1 MNSFPASSNL
11 NQQFQQAADR
21 VSNLPPEQAGPEM
34 HTLNGLYKQAT
45 DGDHDTFR
53 GEVGREDHD
62 NPDGPAGLSQ
72 GQWDSWSQFK
82 GMSQD
87 DAMRRYVQ
95 EADKLGGG
103 HGGGN
108 GRAGGPAGAHGKGDG
123 PAPQKAGQPDDEP
136 NFSQAQPTGENPTN
150 VPSAAT
156 GPNADTRP
164 TDPTPSGTEAAAAN
178 AGLRGDLRSGAT
190 YGSEEERKE
199 DADAQRGSATDPQPD
214 STITES

>member
-1 MNSFPASSNL
+1 MNSSPTASSDL

-34 HTLNGLYKQAT
+34 HTLYGLYKQAT

-72 GQWDSWSQFK
+72 AQWDSWSQFK

-95 EADKLGGG
+95 EVSNLGADP
-103 HGGGN
+103 
-108 GRAGGPAGAHGKGDG
+108 GPAGAHGKGDG
-123 PAPQKAGQPDDEP
+123 SGPNAANTDDEP
-136 NFSQAQPTGENPTN
+136 NFSQAQPTGEKPTN
-150 VPSAAT
+150 VPAAAT
-156 GPNADTRP
+156 GPTPASSE
-164 TDPTPSGTEAAAAN
+164 PTPTGTEAAAAN
-178 AGLRGDLRSGAT
+178 VGLRGDLRAGAP

-199 DADAQRGSATDPQPD
+199 DGDAQRGSVAQPD

>member
-1 MNSFPASSNL
+1 MHAAHPSSDL
-11 NQQFQQAADR
+11 NQQFQAAADR

-34 HTLNGLYKQAT
+34 HTLYGLYKQAT

-72 GQWDSWSQFK
+72 AQWDSWSQFK

-95 EADKLGGG
+95 EAAKIGGSESA
-103 HGGGN
+103 
-108 GRAGGPAGAHGKGDG
+108 AGGAHGKGDG
-123 PAPQKAGQPDDEP
+123 PG
-136 NFSQAQPTGENPTN
+136 PTN
-150 VPSAAT
+150 APTEAETIS
-156 GPNADTRP
+156 NAP
-164 TDPTPSGTEAAAAN
+164 TTASPDPTPSGTEAAAAN
-178 AGLRGDLRSGAT
+178 TGLRGDLRAGAT

-199 DADAQRGSATDPQPD
+199 DSDAQRGSAAAQPD
-214 STITES
+214 SEITES